1 MTIEEKCMTIEEKR
15 RAIEEHCMRLGESCD
30 GCPLQPVNQR
40 SNCYTPSD
48 DPQIDADVERN
59 YRILFG
65 NAEEADHPRCGL
77 KPPIRLDML
86 LRRPARAAVKVG
98 ADDQRAGGINIALN
112 VDTSGLDAAIEKANR
127 LVELLEN
134 ADRILDRVVQKMGA
148 AKDTEK

>member
-1 MTIEEKCMTIEEKR
+1 MTIEEKRMTIEEKR

-77 KPPIRLDML
+77 RPPIRLDML
-86 LRRPARAAVKVG
+86 LRGPARVVTKKE
-98 ADDQRAGGINIALN
+98 ADKQGAGGIDITLN

-127 LVELLEN
+127 LVELLESVSDLLN
-134 ADRILDRVVQKMGA
+134 RIAQKA
-148 AKDTEK
+148 

>member
-1 MTIEEKCMTIEEKR
+1 MTIEEKR

-65 NAEEADHPRCGL
+65 NPEQADHPRCGL
-77 KPPIRLDML
+77 QPPIRIDTL
-86 LRRPARAAVKVG
+86 LRRPARAAVKAGV
-98 ADDQRAGGINIALN
+98 DDQRADGIDIALN
-112 VDTSGLDAAIEKANR
+112 VDASELDAAIEKANR
-127 LVELLEN
+127 LVELLESASDLLN
-134 ADRILDRVVQKMGA
+134 RIAQKA
-148 AKDTEK
+148 

>member
-1 MTIEEKCMTIEEKR
+1 MTIEEKR

-65 NAEEADHPRCGL
+65 NPEAADHPRCGL
-77 KPPIRLDML
+77 QPPIRLDTL

-98 ADDQRAGGINIALN
+98 ADDQRAGGIDSALN
-112 VDTSGLDAAIEKANR
+112 VDTSGLDMAIEKANR
-127 LVELLEN
+127 LVELLERTSDLLN
-134 ADRILDRVVQKMGA
+134 RIAQKA
-148 AKDTEK
+148 